1 MNKLEKIRQWAV
13 DKDSPIICFLNG
25 TDPEVIKTAK
35 ALILDHVA
43 EVMVF
48 GDELEVFDVC
58 KMYRL
63 NETMLY
69 GVVNP
74 NDHPELD
81 HYTELYMEEN
91 GEEDRKKAMK
101 AVKTPRILAEML
113 LSEGAIDLYIDD
125 LATF

>member
-1 MNKLEKIRQWAV
+1 MSKLEKIRQWAA

-25 TDPEVIKTAK
+25 TDPEVIKIAK
-35 ALILDHVA
+35 ALILDRVA
-43 EVMVF
+43 EIMVL

-58 KMYRL
+58 RMYRL

-81 HYTELYMEEN
+81 LYTELYMEKN
-91 GEEDRKKAMK
+91 GEEDRKKAVK
-101 AVKTPRILAEML
+101 AVKNPKVLATLML
-113 LSEGAIDLYIDD
+113 GEGAIDLYIED
-125 LATF
+125 LASF

>member
-1 MNKLEKIRQWAV
+1 MSKLEKIRQWAV

-25 TDPEVIKTAK
+25 TNPEVIKTAK
-35 ALILDHVA
+35 ALILDRIA
-43 EVMVF
+43 EVIVF

-58 KMYRL
+58 RMYRL

-91 GEEDRKKAMK
+91 GESDRKKAMK
-101 AVKTPRILAEML
+101 AVKNPLTLAGML
-113 LSEGAIDLYIDD
+113 LNEGAIDLYIED

>member
-1 MNKLEKIRQWAV
+1 MNKLEKIRQWAA

-25 TDPEVIKTAK
+25 TDAEVIKIAK

-43 EVMVF
+43 EILVF
-48 GDELEVFDVC
+48 GDELEVFDAC
-58 KMYRL
+58 RMYRL

-81 HYTELYMEEN
+81 YYTDLYQDKYDEQ
-91 GEEDRKKAMK
+91 DRKKAMRATK
-101 AVKTPRILAEML
+101 NPKILAELML
-113 LSEGAIDLYIDD
+113 EDGAIDLYIED
-125 LATF
+125 LSTF